1 VNYEVSEKKGE
12 SLRVGLR
19 EIGEGEYEVTI
30 GGERVHVDAVR
41 SGRTIYSVIEDG
53 QQFEAVVDEKG
64 VHGFDV
70 LIGGRIFHLESVDER
85 TRLLAGSAASVASGP
100 QTVAA
105 EMPGKVVNLHHGV
118 GSEVSEG
125 QGVMVL
131 EAMKMENEISSPI
144 DGVVVEIAVSV
155 GDTVEAGTTLFVVEP
170 PEASD

>member
-1 VNYEVSEKKGE
+1 
-12 SLRVGLR
+12 
-19 EIGEGEYEVTI
+19 
-30 GGERVHVDAVR
+30 
-41 SGRTIYSVIEDG
+41 
-53 QQFEAVVDEKG
+53 
-64 VHGFDV
+64 
-70 LIGGRIFHLESVDER
+70 
-85 TRLLAGSAASVASGP
+85 
-100 QTVAA
+100 
-105 EMPGKVVNLHHGV
+105 VNLHHGV